1 MALHGFGKAE
11 SQVQFLL
18 GAPPDKPIPTP
29 DVTRVPRLSFRA
41 AVAHQVEQQTENLCV
56 AGSSPARGT
65 ILCVF
70 SSVGIEHWFT
80 KPGVGSSSL
89 SGRTTQLTT
98 IADCCIINT

>member
-1 MALHGFGKAE
+1 MVKIVTPCNKPWPSATESRTVIFGDTVGF
-11 SQVQFLL
+11 SQ
-18 GAPPDKPIPTP
+18 
-29 DVTRVPRLSFRA
+29 
-41 AVAHQVEQQTENLCV
+41 H
-56 AGSSPARGT
+56 
-65 ILCVF
+65 VF

>member
-18 GAPPDKPIPTP
+18 GAPPNRPIPSF
-29 DVTRVPRLSFRA
+29 DEQVPRLSFRA

-65 ILCVF
+65 IQCVF

-98 IADCCIINT
+98 IADCCIIKT